1 MRKIFYK
8 DLEAGFETLNQ
19 EPKVGLSPLA
29 YCEAVSR
36 GNKDVVIVILELFGT
51 FINREYQYS
60 NTSAVELGLVR
71 GNIEH
76 TYFGDTVFRKVIDI
90 ATSQLKQF
98 DIVRVLI
105 IKQFSIP
112 SSLMYALMS
121 NLCFL
126 MMELENPS
134 SISSFRNSFHTALS
148 SSA

>member
-8 DLEAGFETLNQ
+8 DLEAGFETHNQ

-60 NTSAVELGLVR
+60 NTSVVELGLVR

-76 TYFGDTVFRKVIDI
+76 TYFGDTVFRKVIGI

-98 DIVRVLI
+98 LDIVRVLI
-105 IKQFSIP
+105 IKQ
-112 SSLMYALMS
+112 SSTPKLFNICL
-121 NLCFL
+121 NEQLV
-126 MMELENPS
+126 
-134 SISSFRNSFHTALS
+134 ISYDGA
-148 SSA
+148 